1 MTDPFENAMRV
12 VAESAEIL
20 RIGSLHP
27 GKAILER
34 LRIPDKIIRFRGS
47 LQRDDG
53 TIAVYECYRIQH
65 NDLLGPYKGGIRF
78 HPSVDMAEIMALAL
92 WMTLKTSLVD
102 LPFGGAKGGIA
113 VDPTGLSE
121 AEAERLVRKYTYRLV
136 NDIGPNIDIPAPDMG
151 TGEREMSWI
160 YDEYRKH
167 RDLARAVVTGKPIF
181 IGGSLGRREATGRG
195 LIAVLAEA
203 FNDLGW
209 SNCTVAIQGFG
220 KVGAH
225 AALDLHARGIRIVAI
240 GDASGAIHAPA
251 GLDIPALVRY
261 ATAAGGVAGFPGAQ
275 PLDDLL
281 ACECDALLPCA
292 LGNVITADTAPRLR
306 TRLVAEGA
314 NGPTSPEAD
323 AILARRGI
331 HVLPD
336 ILANA
341 GGVIVSY
348 FEWVQNREGLYWDED
363 EVNEKLLKKIIRAYR
378 RVRDF
383 AREKG
388 VSYRHAANC
397 IALEKVVAAMIARG
411 VQ

>member
-1 MTDPFENAMRV
+1 MPDPFENAMQV
-12 VAESAEIL
+12 VAESAELLGID
-20 RIGSLHP
+20 RLHP
-27 GKAILER
+27 GKAIMER
-34 LRIPDKIIRFRGS
+34 LRVPDKIIRFRGS

-53 TIAVYECYRIQH
+53 SITVYECYRVQH

-78 HPSVDMAEIMALAL
+78 HPSVDIAEVMALSL

-113 VDPTGLSE
+113 VNPSQLSE

-151 TGEREMSWI
+151 TGEREMTWI

-195 LIAVLAEA
+195 LVAVLTEA
-203 FNDLGW
+203 FKDLGW
-209 SNCTVAIQGFG
+209 ANCTVAIQGFG

-225 AALDLHARGIRIVAI
+225 AALDLHAKGIRVVAV
-240 GDASGAIHAPA
+240 GDASGSIHDPN
-251 GLDIPALVRY
+251 GLDIPALLRH
-261 ATAAGGVAGFPGAQ
+261 ASANGGVRGFERAL
-275 PLDDLL
+275 PLDDVL
-281 ACECDALLPCA
+281 AYECDALLPCA
-292 LGNVITADTAPRLR
+292 LGNVITAATAPHIRARLI
-306 TRLVAEGA
+306 AEGA
-314 NGPTSPEAD
+314 NGPTTPEAD
-323 AILARRGI
+323 RFLAQRGI
-331 HVLPD
+331 HILPD

-348 FEWVQNREGLYWDED
+348 FEWVQNREGLYWEEE
-363 EVNEKLLKKIIRAYR
+363 EVNEKLLKKITRAYH

-383 AREKG
+383 ARERN
-388 VSYRHAANC
+388 VSFRHAANSL
-397 IALEKVVAAMIARG
+397 ALQKVIAAMIARG

>member
-1 MTDPFENAMRV
+1 MSDPFENAMQV
-12 VAESAEIL
+12 VAESAELLGIE
-20 RIGSLHP
+20 RTYP
-27 GKAILER
+27 GKAILDR

-53 TIAVYECYRIQH
+53 SITVYECYRIQH
-65 NDLLGPYKGGIRF
+65 SDLLGPYKGGIRF
-78 HPSVDMAEIMALAL
+78 HPSVDMSEIMALGL

-113 VDPTGLSE
+113 VDPSQLST
-121 AEAERLVRKYTYRLV
+121 AEVERLVRKYTYRLV

-151 TGEREMSWI
+151 TGEREMTWI

-181 IGGSLGRREATGRG
+181 IGGSVGRREATGRG
-195 LIAVLAEA
+195 LVAVLQEA
-203 FNDLGW
+203 LTDLGW
-209 SNCTVAIQGFG
+209 RDCSVAIQGFG

-225 AALDLHARGIRIVAI
+225 AALDLHAKGIRVVAV
-240 GDASGAIHAPA
+240 GDVHGAVHDPR
-251 GLDIPALVRY
+251 GLDIPALAKHA
-261 ATAAGGVAGFPGAQ
+261 ATTGTILGFDGAK
-275 PLDDLL
+275 PIDDLL
-281 ACECDALLPCA
+281 GCECDALLPCA
-292 LGNVITADTAPRLR
+292 LGNVITAESAPRIR
-306 TRLVAEGA
+306 ARLIAEGA
-314 NGPTSPEAD
+314 NGPTTPEAD
-323 AILARRGI
+323 RILAKRGI
-331 HVLPD
+331 HILPD

-348 FEWVQNREGLYWDED
+348 FEWVQNREGFYWEIE
-363 EVNEKLLKKIIRAYR
+363 EVNEKLIKKITKAYR

-388 VSYRHAANC
+388 VSFRHAANSL
-397 IALEKVVAAMIARG
+397 ALEKIVAAMLARG